1 MTDQIAGVEHQSCG
15 LDLLELLL
23 NLLPAAGEVISGPAV
38 QAVAVRVALVQQV
51 VDDLEIRFKL
61 EVPSSHGAE
70 VVVGAAG

>member
-1 MTDQIAGVEHQSCG
+1 MADQIAGVEHQSCG
-15 LDLLELLL
+15 LDLPELLL
-23 NLLPAAGEVISGPAV
+23 DLLPAAGEVAFGSAV
-38 QAVAVRVALVQQV
+38 QAMAVCIALVQQV